1 MELLDRYLHALKTYL
16 PAQQQR
22 DIVAELSD
30 NILSDVEEQEALLG
44 RPLNRAEEV
53 AVLKKY
59 GHPLLAA
66 GRYAPHQY
74 LIGPTLYPYYWFAL
88 KILTGF
94 LVLGNVAVAIVSGF
108 MSRNPAGVAGG
119 LFGNIV
125 SSVVFGIGVV
135 TIAFAVLERW
145 QVKIRF
151 LEKWDPAALP
161 AVSSIEAERV
171 PLTESIFGLIFGA
184 LFLLYW
190 LAVPPFDRIAVS
202 DDGVTLR
209 LAPIWRQFYLPI
221 MFLIV
226 IGLAQNAVN
235 LVRPHWM
242 RFRQVARIVTD
253 VTVIVI
259 AYLILRSGALVQI
272 IVDATGD
279 LSMHADK
286 AAMLSK
292 FIAYGI
298 AVTAAVFAVD
308 LIINLWRL
316 AGRPGASFVHSHGLR
331 G

>member
-1 MELLDRYLHALKTYL
+1 MELLDRYLHALKMYL

-30 NILSDVEEQEALLG
+30 NILSDIEEQEARLG

-53 AVLKKY
+53 ALLRKY

-66 GRYAPHQY
+66 GRYAPQQY
-74 LIGPTLYPYYWFAL
+74 LIGPALYPYYWFAL

-94 LVLGNVAVAIVSGF
+94 LVLGNVALAVVSGF
-108 MSRNPAGVAGG
+108 MSQNPVGIADD
-119 LFGNIV
+119 LFGNVLRAVIIGV
-125 SSVVFGIGVV
+125 GVV
-135 TIAFAVLERW
+135 TIGFAVLERW

-161 AVSSIEAERV
+161 AVSSVDAERV

-190 LAVPPFDRIAVS
+190 LAVPPFDRLAVS
-202 DDGVTLR
+202 DDGITLR

-221 MFLIV
+221 MGLIL
-226 IGLAQNAVN
+226 IGLVQNAVN
-235 LVRPHWM
+235 LVRPHWI

-253 VTVIVI
+253 VTVIAI
-259 AYLILRSGALVQI
+259 AYLILQSGNLVQI

-279 LSMHADK
+279 LTMHADK

-292 FIAYGI
+292 FVAYGI
-298 AVTAAVFAVD
+298 AITAAVFAVD
-308 LIINLWRL
+308 LVINLWRI
-316 AGRPGASFVHSHGLR
+316 AGRPGASLVHVRL
-331 G
+331 

>member
-1 MELLDRYLHALKTYL
+1 MELLDRYLHALKMYL

-30 NILSDVEEQEALLG
+30 NILSDVEEQEARLG

-66 GRYAPHQY
+66 GRYAPQQY
-74 LIGPTLYPYYWFAL
+74 LIGPALYPYYWFAL

-94 LVLGNVAVAIVSGF
+94 LVLGNVALAVVSGF
-108 MSRNPAGVAGG
+108 MSRNPAAIADD
-119 LFGNIV
+119 LFGNVLRAVIIGV
-125 SSVVFGIGVV
+125 GVV
-135 TIAFAVLERW
+135 TIGFAVLERW

-161 AVSSIEAERV
+161 AVSSVDAERV

-209 LAPIWRQFYLPI
+209 LTPIWRQFYLPI
-221 MFLIV
+221 MGLIL
-226 IGLAQNAVN
+226 IGIVQNAVN
-235 LVRPHWM
+235 LVRPHWI
-242 RFRQVARIVTD
+242 RFRHVAHIVSA

-259 AYLILRSGALVQI
+259 AYLILQSGTLVQI

-279 LSMHADK
+279 PTMHADK

-292 FIAYGI
+292 FIAFGI

-316 AGRPGASFVHSHGLR
+316 AGRPGANLVHVRL
-331 G
+331 